1 MSMAKIV
8 KIPTDKS
15 PVLQLYLS
23 YSQDIARA
31 SALRATIPRT
41 ETWSLCTFYR
51 TLFRKDI
58 IPHAK
63 WPFSFIIGQ
72 LNPTTQRNPLP
83 DHLKCAYMVYSNER
97 MKNKSIFDRLI
108 FLTFLITNP
117 KVSCRIQPMLANK
130 IEERANGYLIRAVP
144 FRKAAK

>member
-1 MSMAKIV
+1 MV
-8 KIPTDKS
+8 FIP
-15 PVLQLYLS
+15 L
-23 YSQDIARA
+23 
-31 SALRATIPRT
+31 
-41 ETWSLCTFYR
+41 YR

-97 MKNKSIFDRLI
+97 SIFDRLI

>member
-63 WPFSFIIGQ
+63 WPFTFLIGQ
-72 LNPTTQRNPLP
+72 QNTSTQRNPLP
-83 DHLKCAYMVYSNER
+83 DHLKCAYMVYSNKR
-97 MKNKSIFDRLI
+97 MKIKSIFDRLI
-108 FLTFLITNP
+108 FLTFLTILP
-117 KVSCRIQPMLANK
+117 KSRPLFPIHTD
-130 IEERANGYLIRAVP
+130 GYSKRMCEWLPDSRSSLSKG
-144 FRKAAK
+144 R

>member
-1 MSMAKIV
+1 MV
-8 KIPTDKS
+8 FIP
-15 PVLQLYLS
+15 L
-23 YSQDIARA
+23 
-31 SALRATIPRT
+31 
-41 ETWSLCTFYR
+41 YR

-72 LNPTTQRNPLP
+72 LNPTAQRNPLP